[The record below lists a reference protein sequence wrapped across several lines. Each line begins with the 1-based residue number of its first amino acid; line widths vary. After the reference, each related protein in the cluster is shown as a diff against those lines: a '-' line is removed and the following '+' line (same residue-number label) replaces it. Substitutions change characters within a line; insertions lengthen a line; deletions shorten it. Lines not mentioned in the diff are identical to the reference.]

1 MELGCGV
8 RVKAIKGHDYLY
20 VWHYERDEARRR
32 QVYDYIGPASDS
44 DARRRAI
51 DSLEGHARRA
61 IEEARHRIE
70 AGRSLAGSAGRGR
83 GTPWVRP
90 PGTAKPL
97 WSSDRLHRFHLEP
110 RDAHRR

>member
-1 MELGCGV
+1 MELGGGV

-20 VWHYERDEARRR
+20 VWHYERDGARRR

-44 DARRRAI
+44 EARRRAI

-70 AGRSLAGSAGRGR
+70 AGRALAGSPGREAPLLR
-83 GTPWVRP
+83 RHPARQTPILTGP
-90 PGTAKPL
+90 PPFPAQ
-97 WSSDRLHRFHLEP
+97 S
-110 RDAHRR
+110 